1 MKLKIVVAAAVQ
13 LAALFA
19 SGMDFLLTKAPAKA
33 EDWTDSGFYAGGS
46 APTGASTDR
55 VFVHQNVAAISV
67 SGTDATTL
75 GFLGGIS
82 RLVLS
87 NCVFTITVD
96 DGVVDFYG
104 AVDGASRHKSELKK
118 EGSGTLNLKAYKKY
132 SSSSS
137 TYDYN
142 IDIHVVAGT
151 LRLPAADSNTYNN
164 YELVTV
170 DADAKLVTPIQASW
184 QIRGLAGAGLVTNE
198 AATKVGI
205 LDTPYFGSKEGI
217 PTFSGVLAGNVE
229 LQIRKDAKQAL
240 TGTASTFTAD
250 VSMGYEGGELHILK
264 IGDTKTDDSSIGHND
279 RGVSISGT
287 GTRLVYEGSGETT
300 HKKFYIYSTETTI
313 DAGAAGGITFA
324 GDFPLW
330 TAITN
335 STYQRGLILDG
346 SNTSECVVAGRFDPD
361 GYSRVRNVTTWNI
374 KKRGTG
380 TWRFTADDHKLLDG
394 LFSVENGVLAFDS
407 MADRGKKC
415 ALGTASLT
423 YPYGAAISPE
433 TATTYAYLLGD
444 PSDASATGLMQYRGE
459 TATRCIDR
467 PVALAG
473 SGGFKSYAGAGRIV
487 YSDVTSVGSGAY
499 TLVLDGD
506 GGVTSNYVCNV
517 TNGAG
522 VVSVRKEGGG
532 GWTMGGMLDFSGSL
546 EVNGGT
552 LVISDPAEYRYYRFV
567 IKEIGLNNPELAAQY
582 ASEWT
587 GNTWGYVCW
596 NEIGLYDSEG
606 VRQNLDMATAA
617 NSRFLEPGETAWS
630 TALPVIPDGDLR
642 SLEYLFDDLAKV
654 IPPSGSEIWNGMVM
668 RFDDQIQP
676 SRTDTN
682 HWVVVDMRLPAS
694 ANRICQYDVCSGNAA
709 AGAYGGRLPSA
720 CALYGSVDGVDWE
733 LLGDEF
739 DETVAH
745 SSNNY
750 QWLKANIAFDAG
762 KERGGRKH
770 SGGWMLKKTAPTSK
784 NPLANVSSVSVANGA
799 TLRYEGGTPPTLS
812 NLRVD
817 MSQTGTIDGFAFA
830 ANGTVDLVDD
840 SSSSAFAAVRFLN
853 ASGLDNVAAWSVSL
867 NGVSKPAYR
876 VQATEEGLRVVRP
889 GCFIILR

>member
-19 SGMDFLLTKAPAKA
+19 SGMDFLLTKAPAEA

-55 VFVHQNVAAISV
+55 VFVHKDVSAISV
-67 SGTDATTL
+67 SGTDTDTL
-75 GFLGGIS
+75 NFLRDIS

-87 NCVFTITVD
+87 NCVFTVTVD
-96 DGVVDFYG
+96 SGSVDFYG
-104 AVDGASRHKSELKK
+104 AVDGASLHKSEFAKK
-118 EGSGTLNLKAYKKY
+118 GEGTLNLKAYKKY
-132 SSSSS
+132 SSASS

-142 IDIHVVAGT
+142 IDIHVVKGT
-151 LRLPAADSNTYNN
+151 LRLPTVDTGTYNN
-164 YELVTV
+164 NELVTV
-170 DADAKLVTPIQASW
+170 EAGATLITPDKASW
-184 QIRGLAGAGLVTNE
+184 QVRGLAGAGLITNE
-198 AATKVGI
+198 ASTQVSI
-205 LDTPYFGSKEGI
+205 LDTPYYGDKGA
-217 PTFSGVLAGNVE
+217 PVFSGTIAGKVE
-229 LQIRKDAKQAL
+229 FQARQNAVQTL
-240 TGTASTFTAD
+240 SGSASTYTGNT
-250 VSMGYEGGELHILK
+250 SMGYEGGVLRVTK
-264 IGDTKTDDSSIGHND
+264 IGDTSTSDSSIGHNATA
-279 RGVSISGT
+279 VSISGNNA
-287 GTRLVYEGSGETT
+287 RFVYEGTGETT
-300 HKKFYIYSTETTI
+300 QKKFYVYSPSATI
-313 DAGAAGGITFA
+313 DAGAVGGITFA

-330 TAITN
+330 TSISN
-335 STYQRGLILDG
+335 STSQRGLILDG
-346 SNTSECVVAGRFDPD
+346 SNTLECVVAGRFDPD
-361 GYSRVRNVTTWNI
+361 GYSRVNKITMWNI

-380 TWRFTADDHKLLDG
+380 TWRFTADDHKYLDG

-415 ALGTASLT
+415 ALGTALLT
-423 YPYGAAISPE
+423 YPYGAAISAA
-433 TATTYAYLLGD
+433 TATRYAYLLGD
-444 PSDASATGLMQYRGE
+444 SSDDSATGLLQYRGE
-459 TATRCIDR
+459 AATRCIDR

-473 SGGFKSYAGAGRIV
+473 AGGFKSSVGAGRIV
-487 YSDVTSVGSGAY
+487 YSDVTSVGSGTY

-506 GGVTSNYVCNV
+506 GGAASNYVCNV

-532 GWTMGGMLDFSGSL
+532 GWMMGGDLDFSGSL

-552 LVISDPAEYRYYRFV
+552 LVISDPTEYRYYRFV
-567 IKEIGLNNPELAAQY
+567 IKEIGLNNPTLAAQY

-587 GNTWGYVCW
+587 DPTWGFVCW
-596 NEIGLYDSEG
+596 NEIGLYDAEG
-606 VRQNLDMATAA
+606 IRQNLDMATAS
-617 NSRFLEPGETAWS
+617 NEKFLEPGEAAWS
-630 TALPVIPDGDLR
+630 TALPVIPNTNQHI
-642 SLEYLFDDLAKV
+642 LENLFDDLSQV
-654 IPPSGSEIWNGMVM
+654 ILPSGGEVWNGMVA

-682 HWVVVDMRLPAS
+682 HWMVVDMRLPES
-694 ANRICQYDVCSGNAA
+694 ANRICQYDVCGGQSATSKT
-709 AGAYGGRLPSA
+709 GGRLPSA
-720 CALYGSVDGVDWE
+720 CALYGSVDGVNWD

-750 QWLKANIAFDAG
+750 HWLKANYVFNAG
-762 KERGGRKH
+762 KERNGTKH
-770 SGGWMLKKTAPTSK
+770 TGGWMLSKTAPTSK
-784 NPLANVSSVSVANGA
+784 NPLANVGYVSVANGA

-812 NLRVD
+812 KLRVD
-817 MSQTGTIDGFAFA
+817 MSQTGAIDGFAFA